1 MTNCT
6 KSNKSIATVTG
17 IILLLGSAIIWKAR
31 KEKLNQE
38 IDEFDR
44 IMHELKI
51 KSIEQYDYYRE
62 EACERKEVTRCCQI
76 R

>member
-1 MTNCT
+1 MNKT
-6 KSNKSIATVTG
+6 KNLHRTRTT
-17 IILLLGSAIIWKAR
+17 IIGGCLLLGSAVIWRIRDR
-31 KEKLNQE
+31 KINRE

-51 KSIEQYDYYRE
+51 RKVEQYDYYRK
-62 EACERKEVTRCCQI
+62 EACERKEVTKCCQI